1 MTTIFKKVIFN
12 PLKRAVKWYFT
23 QSAKTGNYICMT
35 GTFPQEY
42 YEMMYEKRKDQQK
55 KKNNRNYGI

>member
-42 YEMMYEKRKDQQK
+42 YEMMYEKRKKDQQK
-55 KKNNRNYGI
+55 